1 MEKITM
7 NQELVLTLP
16 DGFRVKSEEEVKAMN
31 MIGGGSAVCAEDPD
45 RHVLISLGWKTVGAL
60 VALLLSSASV
70 AKTSEAQI
78 ARSMKPYGYRR
89 VGFGKRSI
97 GGKEADNISFT
108 YTAKATAMEGETCVL
123 KKDRTLYFLHFY
135 GWEENKAEDLPMWES
150 IVASAEWK

>member
-97 GGKEADNISFT
+97 GGLEADNFSFT
-108 YTAKATAMEGETCVL
+108 YTAQEIAMAGESCVL
-123 KKDRTLYFLHFY
+123 KKDKTLYFFHIY
-135 GWEENKAEDLPMWES
+135 GREENKAADLPMWES
-150 IVASAEWK
+150 FISSAEWK